1 MVRSTSREDGE
12 AAFKVL
18 QKQPETGSE
27 ISGDAGEDLRSK
39 VERLKE
45 LRMAKTTID
54 DVKADST
61 QQGADRPE
69 RPEQPEQPLD
79 LFMFKSQTKEGLHA
93 FTGDRA
99 GAQLPRRFRPWQA
112 EGMIDRRHAPPHAL
126 SRSAIEQSIRE
137 VGFQLWKIR
146 QQPAS
151 KD

>member
-45 LRMAKTTID
+45 LRMAKTT
-54 DVKADST
+54 ADQDEAVST
-61 QQGADRPE
+61 RQDPE
-69 RPEQPEQPLD
+69 RPEQPLD
-79 LFMFKSQTKEGLHA
+79 LFMFKSQSRDGLHA

-99 GAQLPRRFRPWQA
+99 GEQLPRQFRPWQA
-112 EGMIDRRHAPPHAL
+112 QGMIGRDHAPPHAL
-126 SRSAIEQSIRE
+126 SRSAIEQSIRDS
-137 VGFQLWKIR
+137 GFQLWR
-146 QQPAS
+146 VRRHSAP

>member
-27 ISGDAGEDLRSK
+27 ISSDAGEDLRSK

-45 LRMAKTTID
+45 LRKANTTND
-54 DVKADST
+54 DGEGVST
-61 QQGADRPE
+61 QQDADR
-69 RPEQPEQPLD
+69 PEQPLD
-79 LFMFKSQTKEGLHA
+79 LFMFKSQSREGLHA

-99 GAQLPRRFRPWQA
+99 GEQLPGQFRPWQA
-112 EGMIDRRHAPPHAL
+112 QGMIDRNRTPPHAL
-126 SRSAIEQSIRE
+126 SRSAIEQSIRDI
-137 VGFQLWKIR
+137 GFQLWRIR
-146 QQPAS
+146 RPSAP